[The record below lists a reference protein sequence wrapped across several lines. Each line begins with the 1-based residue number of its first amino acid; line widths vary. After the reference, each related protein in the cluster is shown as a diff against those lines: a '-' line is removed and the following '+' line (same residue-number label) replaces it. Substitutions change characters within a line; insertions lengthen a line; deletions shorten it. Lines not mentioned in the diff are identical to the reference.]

1 MQKHKKSAFT
11 LLEIL
16 IVISITAIVISM
28 GQNINF
34 INLTSFNE
42 KTIHERNKEIM
53 KSMVLQMAIAPE
65 TPSKNIRLI
74 ACNNAEVIIG
84 AGGIVKPIK
93 LKCRWGNI
101 SIDKAGNIYRA
112 KL

>member
-42 KTIHERNKEIM
+42 KTIHERNKEMI
-53 KSMVLQMAIAPE
+53 KSLVDYISHRGPKEFIYHLPIE
-65 TPSKNIRLI
+65 LDNSNILPKTWK
-74 ACNNAEVIIG
+74 E
-84 AGGIVKPIK
+84 K
-93 LKCRWGNI
+93 LF
-101 SIDKAGNIYRA
+101 
-112 KL
+112 

>member
-42 KTIHERNKEIM
+42 KTIDERNKEIIM
-53 KSMVLQMAIAPE
+53 
-65 TPSKNIRLI
+65 
-74 ACNNAEVIIG
+74 
-84 AGGIVKPIK
+84 
-93 LKCRWGNI
+93 
-101 SIDKAGNIYRA
+101 
-112 KL
+112 